1 MWFMPPGLVSRSFP
15 QLSSWRTLPPHRRAV
30 NKTAVATAQPSPAA
44 SVPSPDSKAPRLQC
58 VAERG
63 AGVSRHC
70 QEIRS
75 ALRRTLEGILL
86 FEEVRTGSH
95 VGRTGEEVWPC
106 QNTGSSEPASPER
119 ARRPLSCLGLPCS
132 TSLFSPPRGPQE
144 ISEHGNL

>member
-1 MWFMPPGLVSRSFP
+1 MLLLSSSEIVPRSGTEGDLLIPLVHVVHASWARSFP

-75 ALRRTLEGILL
+75 ALSGTLEGILL
-86 FEEVRTGSH
+86 FEEVRTESH

-106 QNTGSSEPASPER
+106 QNTGSSEPASPE
-119 ARRPLSCLGLPCS
+119 
-132 TSLFSPPRGPQE
+132 
-144 ISEHGNL
+144 